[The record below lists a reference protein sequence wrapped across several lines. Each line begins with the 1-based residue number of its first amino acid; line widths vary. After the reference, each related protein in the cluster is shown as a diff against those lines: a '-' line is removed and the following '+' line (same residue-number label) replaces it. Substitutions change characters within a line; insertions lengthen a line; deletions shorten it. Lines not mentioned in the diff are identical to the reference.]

1 MGDMIEQ
8 LSDENF
14 DQQVLDAP
22 MPILIDFWAEWC
34 GPCKSMV
41 PILEEVASEYA
52 DRIKTCKLN
61 VDQNRQSAERFGIR
75 GIPTLLLF
83 KNGKVEDTHVGLLTK
98 SELIAF
104 IDKNL

>member
-1 MGDMIEQ
+1 MSSAIEQ
-8 LSDENF
+8 VTDENF
-14 DQQVLDAP
+14 DQQVLEET
-22 MPILIDFWAEWC
+22 MPVLVDFWAEWC
-34 GPCKSMV
+34 GPCKSMT

-52 DRIKTCKLN
+52 EKIKTGKLN

-83 KNGKVEDTHVGLLTK
+83 KSGKVEDTHVGLLSK